1 MIMNGVDPATIA
13 AIFSALATGFAAYAT
28 WQGPRSAAELAE
40 TMRQRSERANEKRRM
55 KLFVFTT
62 LMQERGAYYSTEA
75 VKAFNLI
82 DVVFNENRTV
92 RDSWADFLN
101 LMGRD
106 NVPDHAKS
114 EKFQKLLSNMASDV
128 DLTDGLRIDDLNRYY
143 YPTAMAQEEHV
154 RILQRQ
160 AVLKQLQGNV
170 SPSANVTE
178 PQTVSSEF
186 PPPPPK
192 N

>member
-1 MIMNGVDPATIA
+1 MNGFDPSMLA
-13 AIFSALATGFAAYAT
+13 AIFSALATLFAAYAT
-28 WQGPRSAAELAE
+28 WKGPISAAELADE
-40 TMRQRSERANEKRRM
+40 LRQKSENANEKRRM

-82 DVVFNENRTV
+82 DVVFNENRVV
-92 RDSWADFLN
+92 RDAWADFLN
-101 LMGRD
+101 LLSRD

-114 EKFQKLLSNMASDV
+114 EKFQKLLSSMAMDIG
-128 DLTDGLRIDDLNRYY
+128 LIDGLRIDDLNRCYF
-143 YPTAMAQEEHV
+143 PTAMVQEEHI

-160 AVLKQLQGNV
+160 LILKQLQGNV
-170 SPSANVTE
+170 SPSSNVAA
-178 PQTVSSEF
+178 PQLLSSEF
-186 PPPPPK
+186 PPPPQ